1 MIKKFSLTILLTCNF
16 LFADSLY
23 EFASI
28 ENEKRFYN
36 LIKEV
41 RCPKCTS
48 GSLASSNAPVSEDI
62 KLKIVELI
70 KEGKSDDEIKI
81 YIVNRFGRDV
91 LYDPSFDKSTYFL
104 WTAPI
109 SILMLALIIFFFRR
123 RV

>member
-1 MIKKFSLTILLTCNF
+1 MNMKFSLAILLTCNF

-23 EFASI
+23 EFASL

-70 KEGKSDDEIKI
+70 KDGKSDNEIKE

-91 LYDPSFDKSTYFL
+91 LYDPSFDKSTYIL
-104 WTAPI
+104 CIAPI
-109 SILMLALIIFFFRR
+109 FILMIALIIFFFRR
-123 RV
+123 IA

>member
-1 MIKKFSLTILLTCNF
+1 MIKKFSLAILLSCNF

-23 EFASI
+23 EFTSL

-36 LIKEV
+36 MIKEV

-70 KEGKSDDEIKI
+70 KDGKSDDEIKK

-109 SILMLALIIFFFRR
+109 SIILLALIIFFFRR
-123 RV
+123 KV

>member
-1 MIKKFSLTILLTCNF
+1 MNMKFSLAILLTCNF

-23 EFASI
+23 EFASL

-70 KEGKSDDEIKI
+70 KDGKSDNEIKE

-91 LYDPSFDKSTYFL
+91 LE
-104 WTAPI
+104 
-109 SILMLALIIFFFRR
+109 
-123 RV
+123 V